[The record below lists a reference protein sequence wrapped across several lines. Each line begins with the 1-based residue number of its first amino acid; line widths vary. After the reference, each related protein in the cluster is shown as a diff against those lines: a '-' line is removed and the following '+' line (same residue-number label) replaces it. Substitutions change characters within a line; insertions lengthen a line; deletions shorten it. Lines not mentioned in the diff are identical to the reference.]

1 VRSNN
6 AAASD
11 FRPEVRRVLPSI
23 IGVRFVINIA
33 MRMGYTFLP
42 AFARGAGLSVGSMST
57 ALSVR
62 ELTSL
67 SAPLT
72 GKASDRLG
80 PLTVMMYGGLV
91 AAGGLLVATL
101 GAPGLILGLIIFGF
115 GRTAHQVALNAWI
128 GGVVAYERRGRA
140 TGLIELTWGGAALVG
155 LPLVGLLIGAFS
167 WWTAFAILGLLAL
180 FFSLRMRTLEPTR
193 DPVTSDARRKPR
205 MTRTAVAA
213 LATNGA
219 MNGAAQF
226 LFLGHGLWLEDTYAL
241 NTAEIGL
248 AILAVGL
255 VEVVATFGSSRLTDR
270 VGKRRSML
278 GGSIVMTGAMFIL
291 AFFSAP
297 PLGVGLLLLVTAF
310 LGFEYGIVSA
320 IPLISELDPG
330 ARAEMVGRSVSVSTV
345 IRAVVTLAATSIYVN
360 QGFATLMMVATAAGV
375 LAIVLAAFVMI
386 EPG

>member
-1 VRSNN
+1 MTD
-6 AAASD
+6 AASD

-23 IGVRFVINIA
+23 IGLRFVINIA

-57 ALSVR
+57 ALSLR
-62 ELTSL
+62 ELTAL

-115 GRTAHQVALNAWI
+115 GRTAHQVALSAWI

-140 TGLIELTWGGAALVG
+140 TGLIELTWGGAALIG
-155 LPLVGLLIGAFS
+155 LPLVGLLIGVFP
-167 WWTAFAILGLLAL
+167 WWSAFAILGLLAL
-180 FFSLRMRTLEPTR
+180 LLSLRMRAREPTR
-193 DPVTSDARRKPR
+193 EPVGAHARRKPH

-213 LATNGA
+213 IATNGA
-219 MNGAAQF
+219 MTGAAQF

-241 NTAEIGL
+241 DTAQIGL
-248 AILAVGL
+248 AVLAVGV
-255 VEVVATFGSSRLTDR
+255 VEVVATLGSSRLTDR

-278 GGSIVMTGAMFIL
+278 GGSVVMTGSMFTL
-291 AFFSAP
+291 ALFSAP
-297 PLGVGLLLLVTAF
+297 PLGVGLILLVTAF

-345 IRAVVTLAATSIYVN
+345 IRAIVTLAATSIYVN
-360 QGFATLMMVATAAGV
+360 QGFSTLMTVATASGF